1 MIVHMAIHR
10 EIKPGKEAEM
20 IESMKGFGRAMVGKP
35 GFRQCWSLRDA
46 KTKALVGLAV
56 WDSPEAL
63 AAARPAM
70 SKALEGVD
78 FSQLE
83 ESDPEVYLFEV
94 AWGAGELL
102 DTEV

>member
-1 MIVHMAIHR
+1 MLIHMAFHR
-10 EIKPGKEAEM
+10 DIKPGKEAQM
-20 IESMKGFGRAMVGKP
+20 IASMKDFGRAMVGKP
-35 GFRQCWSLRDA
+35 GFRQCWALRDP

-63 AAARPAM
+63 AAARPDM
-70 SKALEGVD
+70 GKALEGVD

-83 ESDPEVYLFEV
+83 RSDPEVYLLEV

-102 DTEV
+102 DTE